1 MKLLMEQLTKLYQEL
16 QTEETDDEEAMSSE
30 QRIVEII
37 EIMFLISE
45 LSGRPVKSFEL
56 MEENSVDFDRY
67 YSNNYEKIMETT
79 EYF

>member
-1 MKLLMEQLTKLYQEL
+1 MEQLTKLYQEL

-79 EYF
+79 QYF

>member
-1 MKLLMEQLTKLYQEL
+1 
-16 QTEETDDEEAMSSE
+16 
-30 QRIVEII
+30 
-37 EIMFLISE
+37 MFLISE
-45 LSGRPVKSFEL
+45 LSGRPVKHFEL